1 MDKKLEETPWN
12 GLIIYPEG
20 ERNSTPKSGP
30 LRTGALRY
38 IFDRQIETQ
47 IMISYGKELSFSE
60 KNFKAAYGRTVHTSY
75 SKVIYPKDFKTIEE
89 FNAEI
94 QRLWDKQWKLIF
106 AREYPEYPETSK
118 LQQQKKEGEEGEN
131 NNNPS
136 GGDDEE
142 EEKVE
147 IVDYEPPYIAK
158 AKGRSGKYPTRFR
171 YFAAASYATLFLLWY
186 FFF

>member
-47 IMISYGKELSFSE
+47 IMISYGKEHSFSE
-60 KNFKAAYGRTVHTSY
+60 KNFKAAYGRTVYTSY
-75 SKVIYPKDFKTIEE
+75 SKVIYPKDFETLEE

-94 QRLWDKQWKLIF
+94 QRVWDKQWELIF
-106 AREYPEYPETSK
+106 SSEYPEYPETSK
-118 LQQQKKEGEEGEN
+118 QQQTKGDEGEN
-131 NNNPS
+131 IREYKPS
-136 GGDDEE
+136 GNVDDEE
-142 EEKVE
+142 EKV
-147 IVDYEPPYIAK
+147 DR
-158 AKGRSGKYPTRFR
+158 GLR
-171 YFAAASYATLFLLWY
+171 ASLHC
-186 FFF
+186 